1 MAPSD
6 AKPQAPPFSNPWAL
20 MSAPGGRPASAQSLM
35 SSCRQQE
42 QRLGCAGAQGRA
54 STQSRP
60 SLPGLPA
67 GQGGGRK
74 APGKRRGRGADL
86 MVFRVAVVGPR
97 GWQGLHRGPQ
107 CPGAHL
113 APFMG
118 TVPAHTGAR
127 PSPWAGGG
135 VVVGGRISSI
145 HSAANSAKVGSARV
159 DL

>member
-1 MAPSD
+1 
-6 AKPQAPPFSNPWAL
+6 
-20 MSAPGGRPASAQSLM
+20 
-35 SSCRQQE
+35 
-42 QRLGCAGAQGRA
+42 
-54 STQSRP
+54 
-60 SLPGLPA
+60 
-67 GQGGGRK
+67 
-74 APGKRRGRGADL
+74 

-97 GWQGLHRGPQ
+97 GWHGLHRGPQ

-118 TVPAHTGAR
+118 TVPAHTGTR

-145 HSAANSAKVGSARV
+145 HLAADSAKVGSAHV

>member
-6 AKPQAPPFSNPWAL
+6 ARPQAPPFSNPWAL
-20 MSAPGGRPASAQSLM
+20 MSASWSLASLCPEPNELLQPTRTMPRVCRGPGPRQHTEPPFTPRPACWA
-35 SSCRQQE
+35 RWW
-42 QRLGCAGAQGRA
+42 RG
-54 STQSRP
+54 
-60 SLPGLPA
+60 
-67 GQGGGRK
+67 
-74 APGKRRGRGADL
+74 APGKRQGRGVDL
-86 MVFRVAVVGPR
+86 MVLRMAVVSPR

-118 TVPAHTGAR
+118 TVPAHTGTR

-135 VVVGGRISSI
+135 VVGRMSSI
-145 HSAANSAKVGSARV
+145 HSAADSAKVGSAHV